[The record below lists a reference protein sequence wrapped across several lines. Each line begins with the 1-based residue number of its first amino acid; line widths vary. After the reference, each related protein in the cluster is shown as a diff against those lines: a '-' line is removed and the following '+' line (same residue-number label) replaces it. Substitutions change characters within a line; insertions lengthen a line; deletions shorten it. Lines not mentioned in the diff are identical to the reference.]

1 MHSHCGCVKLT
12 VVIICKQFI
21 TWEETWFKSCS
32 TQKGRKIQML
42 PSSCFRW
49 HSPLQNLCNTSLLWW
64 ATSKLHFKYKCI
76 TNVMCI
82 SDIDAYQYQY
92 LKDKTHN
99 NPPYQ
104 SIMSIQIRW
113 YSPIN
118 WRLCNISQ
126 LDELHQSSTFT
137 PIPVL
142 INYQV
147 STVMS
152 TNTSSFQ
159 DHIETKLRSER
170 SWFRKVN
177 PNPQTLL
184 TINV

>member
-1 MHSHCGCVKLT
+1 
-12 VVIICKQFI
+12 
-21 TWEETWFKSCS
+21 
-32 TQKGRKIQML
+32 ML
-42 PSSCFRW
+42 SFE
-49 HSPLQNLCNTSLLWW
+49 NTSSHEKKPGSNPAQLRKEEKYKCCHLVASGDIHPSKTF
-64 ATSKLHFKYKCI
+64 ATCLCSDELHQNSTSTITKCI
-76 TNVMCI
+76 TNLMCI

-92 LKDKTHN
+92 LKEKTHN

-113 YSPIN
+113 YSPLN

-126 LDELHQSSTFT
+126 LDELHQSSTST

-159 DHIETKLRSER
+159 GHIETKLRSER

-177 PNPQTLL
+177 PNP
-184 TINV
+184 

>member
-49 HSPLQNLCNTSLLWW
+49 HSPLQNLCNMPLLWW

-113 YSPIN
+113 YSPLN

-126 LDELHQSSTFT
+126 LDELHQSSTSLRFQYLSIT
-137 PIPVL
+137 KCQQWCPPIHHPSRTTLKPNCVL
-142 INYQV
+142 KEA
-147 STVMS
+147 
-152 TNTSSFQ
+152 
-159 DHIETKLRSER
+159 DSE
-170 SWFRKVN
+170 K
-177 PNPQTLL
+177 
-184 TINV
+184 

>member
-49 HSPLQNLCNTSLLWW
+49 HSPLQNLCNIPLLWW
-64 ATSKLHFKYKCI
+64 ATSKLHFNYKCI

-82 SDIDAYQYQY
+82 SDIDDYQYQY
-92 LKDKTHN
+92 LKEKTHN

-104 SIMSIQIRW
+104 SVMSIQMWWSGMALRGGA
-113 YSPIN
+113 N
-118 WRLCNISQ
+118 GVCVT
-126 LDELHQSSTFT
+126 EQSGFLKNVSLNKFRKIPYIERCFSTFFV
-137 PIPVL
+137 IL
-142 INYQV
+142 CI
-147 STVMS
+147 VM
-152 TNTSSFQ
+152 Q
-159 DHIETKLRSER
+159 
-170 SWFRKVN
+170 
-177 PNPQTLL
+177 
-184 TINV
+184 